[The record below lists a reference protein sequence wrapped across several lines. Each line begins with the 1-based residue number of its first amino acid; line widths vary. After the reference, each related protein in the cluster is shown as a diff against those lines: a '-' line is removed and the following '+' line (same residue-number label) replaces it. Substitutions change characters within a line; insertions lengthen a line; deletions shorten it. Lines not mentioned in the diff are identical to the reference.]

1 MSLGFGQESFKTSC
15 THQPVQFFFEM
26 IELNNF
32 FSYVCSTSSLRSN
45 VFHSDIYPLETNC
58 IHFVDIFRIDN
69 VGLFFCL
76 MTSHLEVVV
85 TMNNAPFLELLEEV
99 VHDK

>member
-1 MSLGFGQESFKTSC
+1 
-15 THQPVQFFFEM
+15 M

-32 FSYVCSTSSLRSN
+32 FSYLCSTSSLRSN

-69 VGLFFCL
+69 VRLFFCL
-76 MTSHLEVVV
+76 MIMTSDLDVVV
-85 TMNNAPFLELLEEV
+85 TMNNDPFLELLEEV